1 MRKCWEV
8 ISWVGNAVQLSLFD
22 DNREKTDSQLIGEL
36 TNKADT
42 VSDAWT
48 GEYRLERL
56 FNSLTPHRR
65 RIAVAAVE
73 LYRRREVR
81 RRDADA
87 LGGSDDIYNLMRPLI
102 GDLPNEEFW
111 VLALSRSSKVISKQR
126 ISVGA
131 IDQTCVDIRLIMRV
145 LIETGAVQ
153 FVAVHNHPSGNICPS
168 MEDKKITERMN
179 NAAAL
184 FNIRILDHVII
195 TNDGYYSFNDEGLI

>member
-1 MRKCWEV
+1 MKRKMKA
-8 ISWVGNAVQLSLFD
+8 GNAVQLSLFD

-73 LYRRREVR
+73 LYRRKEVR

-87 LGGSDDIYNLMRPLI
+87 VRCSDDIYNLMRPLI

-153 FVAVHNHPSGNICPS
+153 FVAVHNHPSGSICPS
-168 MEDKKITERMN
+168 MEDKKITERLN

-195 TNDGYYSFNDEGLI
+195 TDGGYYSFNDEGLI

>member
-1 MRKCWEV
+1 MKA
-8 ISWVGNAVQLSLFD
+8 GNAVQLSLFD

-87 LGGSDDIYNLMRPLI
+87 VRCSDDIYNLMRPLI

>member
-1 MRKCWEV
+1 MKRKMKA
-8 ISWVGNAVQLSLFD
+8 GNAVQLSLFD

-87 LGGSDDIYNLMRPLI
+87 VRCSDDIYSLMRPLI

>member
-1 MRKCWEV
+1 MKA
-8 ISWVGNAVQLSLFD
+8 GNAVQLSLFD

-36 TNKADT
+36 TNKTDT

-87 LGGSDDIYNLMRPLI
+87 VRCSDDIYNLMRPLI

-195 TNDGYYSFNDEGLI
+195 MNDGYYSFNDEGLI

>member
-1 MRKCWEV
+1 MKRKMKA
-8 ISWVGNAVQLSLFD
+8 GNAVQLSLFD
-22 DNREKTDSQLIGEL
+22 DNREITDSQLIGEL

-87 LGGSDDIYNLMRPLI
+87 VRCSDDIYNLMRPLI

>member
-1 MRKCWEV
+1 MKRKMKA
-8 ISWVGNAVQLSLFD
+8 GNAVQLSLFD

-87 LGGSDDIYNLMRPLI
+87 VRCSDDIYNLMRPLI

-195 TNDGYYSFNDEGLI
+195 TDGGYYSFNDEGLI

>member
-1 MRKCWEV
+1 
-8 ISWVGNAVQLSLFD
+8 
-22 DNREKTDSQLIGEL
+22 
-36 TNKADT
+36 
-42 VSDAWT
+42 
-48 GEYRLERL
+48 
-56 FNSLTPHRR
+56 
-65 RIAVAAVE
+65 
-73 LYRRREVR
+73 
-81 RRDADA
+81 
-87 LGGSDDIYNLMRPLI
+87 
-102 GDLPNEEFW
+102 

>member
-1 MRKCWEV
+1 MKRKMKA
-8 ISWVGNAVQLSLFD
+8 GNAVQLSLFD

-42 VSDAWT
+42 VSDAWM

-87 LGGSDDIYNLMRPLI
+87 VRCSDDIYNLMRPLI

>member
-1 MRKCWEV
+1 MKRKMKA
-8 ISWVGNAVQLSLFD
+8 GNAVQLSLFD

-87 LGGSDDIYNLMRPLI
+87 VRCSDDIYNLMRPLI

-131 IDQTCVDIRLIMRV
+131 ID
-145 LIETGAVQ
+145 
-153 FVAVHNHPSGNICPS
+153 
-168 MEDKKITERMN
+168 
-179 NAAAL
+179 
-184 FNIRILDHVII
+184 
-195 TNDGYYSFNDEGLI
+195 

>member
-1 MRKCWEV
+1 MKRKMKA
-8 ISWVGNAVQLSLFD
+8 GNAVQLSLFD

-36 TNKADT
+36 TNKTDT

-56 FNSLTPHRR
+56 FNSLTPHRI

-87 LGGSDDIYNLMRPLI
+87 VRCSDDIYNLMRPLI

-195 TNDGYYSFNDEGLI
+195 MNDGYYSFNDEGLI

>member
-1 MRKCWEV
+1 M
-8 ISWVGNAVQLSLFD
+8 QLSLFD

-42 VSDAWT
+42 VSDAWM

-87 LGGSDDIYNLMRPLI
+87 VRCSDDIYNLMRPLI

>member
-1 MRKCWEV
+1 MKRKMKA
-8 ISWVGNAVQLSLFD
+8 GNAVQLSLFD

-56 FNSLTPHRR
+56 FNSLTPHRK

-87 LGGSDDIYNLMRPLI
+87 VRCSDDIYNLMRPLI

-195 TNDGYYSFNDEGLI
+195 TDGGYYSFNDEGLI

>member
-1 MRKCWEV
+1 MKRKMKA
-8 ISWVGNAVQLSLFD
+8 GNAVQLSLFD

-87 LGGSDDIYNLMRPLI
+87 VRCSDDIYNLMRPLI

-153 FVAVHNHPSGNICPS
+153 FVAVHNHPSGNICLS

>member
-1 MRKCWEV
+1 MKRKMKA
-8 ISWVGNAVQLSLFD
+8 GNAVQLSLFD

-36 TNKADT
+36 TNKTDT

-87 LGGSDDIYNLMRPLI
+87 VRCSDDIYNLMRPLI

>member
-1 MRKCWEV
+1 MKRKMKA
-8 ISWVGNAVQLSLFD
+8 GNAVQLSLFD

-36 TNKADT
+36 TNKADI

-87 LGGSDDIYNLMRPLI
+87 VRCSDDIYNLMRPLI

-195 TNDGYYSFNDEGLI
+195 TDGGYYSFNDEGLI

>member
-1 MRKCWEV
+1 MKRKMKA
-8 ISWVGNAVQLSLFD
+8 GNAVQLSLFD

-36 TNKADT
+36 TNKTDT

-87 LGGSDDIYNLMRPLI
+87 VRCSDDIYNLMRPLI

-195 TNDGYYSFNDEGLI
+195 MNDGYYSFNDEGLI

>member
-1 MRKCWEV
+1 MKRKMKAE
-8 ISWVGNAVQLSLFD
+8 NAVQLSLFD

-87 LGGSDDIYNLMRPLI
+87 VRCSDDIYNLMRPLI
-102 GDLPNEEFW
+102 GDLLNEEFW

>member
-1 MRKCWEV
+1 MKRKMKA
-8 ISWVGNAVQLSLFD
+8 GNAVQLSLFD

-65 RIAVAAVE
+65 RIAVAAGE

-87 LGGSDDIYNLMRPLI
+87 VRCSDDIYNLMRPLI

>member
-1 MRKCWEV
+1 MKRKMKA
-8 ISWVGNAVQLSLFD
+8 GNAVQLSLFD

-87 LGGSDDIYNLMRPLI
+87 VRCSDDIYNLMRPLI

-195 TNDGYYSFNDEGLI
+195 MNDGYYSFNDEGLI

>member
-1 MRKCWEV
+1 MKRKMKA
-8 ISWVGNAVQLSLFD
+8 GNAVQLSLFD

-87 LGGSDDIYNLMRPLI
+87 VRCSDDIYNLMRPLI

>member
-1 MRKCWEV
+1 MKKKMKA
-8 ISWVGNAVQLSLFD
+8 GNAVQLSLFD

-87 LGGSDDIYNLMRPLI
+87 VRCSDDIYNLMRPLI

>member
-1 MRKCWEV
+1 MKRKMKA
-8 ISWVGNAVQLSLFD
+8 GNAVQLSLFD

-73 LYRRREVR
+73 LYRRKEVR

-87 LGGSDDIYNLMRPLI
+87 VRCSDDIYNLMRPLI

>member
-1 MRKCWEV
+1 MKRKMKA
-8 ISWVGNAVQLSLFD
+8 GNAVQLSLFD

-81 RRDADA
+81 RRGADA
-87 LGGSDDIYNLMRPLI
+87 IRCSDDIYNLMRPLI

-168 MEDKKITERMN
+168 MEDKKITERLN

-184 FNIRILDHVII
+184 FNIRMLDHVII
-195 TNDGYYSFNDEGLI
+195 TDVGYYSFNDEGLI